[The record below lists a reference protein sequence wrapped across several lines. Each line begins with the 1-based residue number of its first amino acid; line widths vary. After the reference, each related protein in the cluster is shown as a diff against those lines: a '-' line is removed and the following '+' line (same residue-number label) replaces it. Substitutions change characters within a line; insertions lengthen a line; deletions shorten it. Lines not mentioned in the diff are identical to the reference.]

1 MCFKKKLTEPVIFAK
16 KTKKKQR
23 LGENAKKD
31 ILNTMHLRDIPIV
44 DCVITN

>member
-16 KTKKKQR
+16 KTKKQR
-23 LGENAKKD
+23 LGENAKKG